1 MYKPITLF
9 ITLFL
14 LSGQAFGQDPRRYIK
29 NVYTSAE
36 LDKAPVVTYCELT
49 RNPEMDHE
57 KIVRLRGVYEGGFE
71 MSYLYDKVCSK
82 DAPPQLPKTGIS
94 SETWVWFDELYR
106 SNTKA
111 DVLSSFDS
119 LKRRPG
125 QGIDVITVGKFFG
138 PLEHGGYGHMAA
150 SAFSFVITRLE
161 QAIEA
166 QPKEK

>member
-1 MYKPITLF
+1 MSKPITLF
-9 ITLFL
+9 ITL
-14 LSGQAFGQDPRRYIK
+14 LSLAGLAFGQDPRRFTK
-29 NVYTSAE
+29 NVYTSAD

-49 RNPEMDHE
+49 RNPEMYHE
-57 KIVRLRGVYEGGFE
+57 KIVRLRAVYQSGFE

-82 DAPPQLPKTGIS
+82 DAPPKLPKTGLS
-94 SETWVWFDELYR
+94 SETWVWFDELYK
-106 SNTKA
+106 SNSKA
-111 DVLSSFDS
+111 EVLSSFEN
-119 LKRRPG
+119 LKKQPE

-150 SAFSFVITRLE
+150 SAFAFVFIRLE